1 MLETHGMTE
10 KRAAVTN
17 LKVQPF
23 ESIADFTAL
32 WNKVDLLSLPAKKD
46 TRYVAGFAN
55 SDRCI
60 EEALRL
66 RYEVFNIELNEGLS
80 ASALTGLDRDEFDEQ
95 MTHLVLMD
103 REAGGIVGTY
113 RMQAVKR
120 GLKHKGIYSAQE
132 YDLASLEPLFD
143 EAIECGRACVAM
155 GHRSLPAMLTMWLG
169 IGAYMNL
176 YGLHYL
182 FGCCSLTTR
191 DPLDGWRAM
200 KTIRENDYL
209 HKSVFVPVREEY
221 CCGPSSLEFGPE
233 TGDSIPLPKLFRTYM
248 RLGMKVISEP
258 ALDRAFGTVDFLV
271 LMDGREVALSGLDVL
286 K

>member
-1 MLETHGMTE
+1 MTE
-10 KRAAVTN
+10 KRAAATN
-17 LKVQPF
+17 LKIQPF
-23 ESIADFTAL
+23 QSLADFAGL
-32 WNKVDLLSLPAKKD
+32 WNKVDLLALPAKKD
-46 TRYVAGFAN
+46 APYVAGFAN

-66 RYEVFNIELNEGLS
+66 RFEVFNIELNEGLS

-103 REAGGIVGTY
+103 RETGGIVGTY
-113 RMQAVKR
+113 RMQSVKR
-120 GLKHKGIYSAQE
+120 ALKGEGIYSAQE
-132 YDLASLEPLFD
+132 YDLASLEPFFD
-143 EAIECGRACVAM
+143 EAIECGRACVAP
-155 GHRSLPAMLTMWLG
+155 GHRSLPAMLAMWLG

-182 FGCCSLTTR
+182 FGCCSLTSQ

-209 HKSVFVPVREEY
+209 HRSVFVPVREDY
-221 CCGPSSLEFGPE
+221 RCGPPSLEFDPE
-233 TGDSIPLPKLFRTYM
+233 TDASIPLPKLFRTYM
-248 RLGMKVISEP
+248 RLGMKVISGP
-258 ALDRAFGTVDFLV
+258 ALDRSFGTVDFLV
-271 LMDGREVALSGLDVL
+271 LMDGRKVALSGLDIL

>member
-1 MLETHGMTE
+1 MASKKSSATTL
-10 KRAAVTN
+10 A
-17 LKVQPF
+17 VQPF
-23 ESIADFTAL
+23 QSVADFTGL
-32 WNKVDLLSLPAKKD
+32 WNKVDVLALPGKKAD
-46 TRYVAGFAN
+46 PYVVGFAN
-55 SDRCI
+55 SERCV

-66 RYEVFNIELNEGLS
+66 RYEVFNVELDEGLS
-80 ASALTGLDRDEFDEQ
+80 DSAVTGLDRDEFDEQ

-103 REAGGIVGTY
+103 SASGAVIGTY

-120 GLKHKGIYSAQE
+120 ALAAKGIYSAQE
-132 YDLASLEPLFD
+132 YDLTALEPFLD
-143 EAIECGRACVAM
+143 ASIECGRACVAV
-155 GHRSLPAMLTMWLG
+155 GHRSLPAMLAMWLG

-191 DPLDGWRAM
+191 DPLVGWRAM
-200 KTIRENDYL
+200 KTIREQGYL
-209 HKSVFVPVREEY
+209 HPNVFVSVRDEFS
-221 CCGPSSLEFGPE
+221 CGPSSLEFDPE
-233 TGDSIPLPKLFRTYM
+233 TGESIALPKLFRTYM
-248 RLGMKVISEP
+248 RLGMKVISDP

>member
-1 MLETHGMTE
+1 MTE
-10 KRAAVTN
+10 KRAAATK
-17 LKVQPF
+17 LTIQPF
-23 ESIADFTAL
+23 RSAADFTDL
-32 WNKVDLLSLPAKKD
+32 WNKVDLLALPAKKD
-46 TRYVAGFAN
+46 APYVTGFAN

-60 EEALRL
+60 DEALRL

-80 ASALTGLDRDEFDEQ
+80 ASTLTGLDRDEFDEQ

-103 REAGGIVGTY
+103 RASGDIVGTY
-113 RMQAVKR
+113 RMQSVRRA
-120 GLKHKGIYSAQE
+120 LKGKGIYSAQE
-132 YDLASLEPLFD
+132 YDLASLEPFFD
-143 EAIECGRACVAM
+143 EAIECGRACVAI
-155 GHRSLPAMLTMWLG
+155 GHRSLPAMLAMWLG

-182 FGCCSLTTR
+182 FGCCSLTTQ

-200 KTIRENDYL
+200 KTIRENGYL
-209 HKSVFVPVREEY
+209 HRTIHVPVQEDY
-221 CCGPSSLEFGPE
+221 SCGPRSLEFDPA

-271 LMDGREVALSGLDVL
+271 LMDGREVALSGLDIL